1 MSRIHKLSPRL
12 ANQIAA
18 GEVVERPASVVKELL
33 ENSLDAGARNVDI
46 DVENGGIKLIRIRD
60 NGMGIDQSDLPMALS
75 RHATSKIDTL
85 DDLEAVATLGFRGE
99 ALASISSVS
108 RLALT
113 SRPRKNGTT
122 AILDVAPEGDDSLFQ
137 NEPVD
142 EHQHVNNEGGWKV
155 EAEGRDMDAKLS
167 PAAHPEGT
175 TLEVRD
181 LFFNTPA
188 RRKFLKTEKTEF
200 GHLEEVV
207 KRQALSRFEVGF
219 SLRHNQR
226 TIHSLRPAS
235 TLQDKERRVAALC
248 GSQFMESSVVIDV
261 EASGLKLWGWVA
273 QPTFSR
279 SKADLQ
285 YFFVNGRV
293 IRDRLVAHAVKQAYR
308 DVLYHGRH
316 SAFVLYLELDPANVD
331 VNVHPTKHE
340 VRFRD
345 GRLVHDFIFR
355 SLHKALADVRPDDQF
370 GSGERL
376 DSSGDVIFS
385 GQGVT
390 PGSLVGN
397 GGSSEGSA
405 DSSSYTPSYG
415 SQSTMPLRDSLS
427 RTAIQEQMAGYG
439 ELHPD
444 TPRGESESVA
454 INNVMGSSDSE
465 QLEPPLG
472 FAIAQLHG
480 IYILSQSSKGLIVV
494 DMHAAHER
502 ITYERMK
509 LAYADQGVKA
519 QPLLVPVT
527 IAVSQREASVS
538 EEYEEQF
545 KKLGLQ
551 IERIGPESLV
561 IRQVPAFLRNADSE
575 QLVRDVI
582 SDVSEHG
589 TSDRVEALANEM
601 MGTMACHGSVRANR
615 QLTVPEMNALL
626 RDMEVT
632 ERSGQCNHGR
642 PTWTVVT
649 MSELDKLFLRGR

>member
-33 ENSLDAGARNVDI
+33 ENSLDAGARKVDI

-113 SRPRKNGTT
+113 SRPRKHGT
-122 AILDVAPEGDDSLFQ
+122 AVIPDVAPEDEGPFFQHEAVSERQNNSSDD
-137 NEPVD
+137 
-142 EHQHVNNEGGWKV
+142 GAWKV
-155 EAEGRDMDAKLS
+155 EAEGRDMDAKVS

-219 SLRHNQR
+219 SLRHNQK

-355 SLHKALADVRPDDQF
+355 SLHKALADVRPDD
-370 GSGERL
+370 RL
-376 DSSGDVIFS
+376 NPNESAAQSGDMIFS

-390 PGSLVGN
+390 PGSLVS
-397 GGSSEGSA
+397 GGQLSEGASA
-405 DSSSYTPSYG
+405 SPSYSPSYG
-415 SQSTMPLRDSLS
+415 SQAAMPLRDAIPRS
-427 RTAIQEQMAGYG
+427 AIQEQMAGYG
-439 ELHPD
+439 ELHPEMA
-444 TPRGESESVA
+444 RGEAAIAVLNDSNES
-454 INNVMGSSDSE
+454 D

-509 LAYADQGVKA
+509 HAYADQGVKA

-527 IAVSQREASVS
+527 IAVSQREASVA

-545 KKLGLQ
+545 QKLGLQ
-551 IERIGPESLV
+551 IERMGPESLV

-601 MGTMACHGSVRANR
+601 MATMACHGSVRANR
-615 QLTVPEMNALL
+615 QLTLPEMNALL